1 MASKTDLIETKRVDT
16 EKHEW
21 IAYIPG
27 KEVLAQGGDTEAE
40 AIGRL
45 WLASAGEMIA
55 LFLELMTLNSRPLRL
70 RKEEEK

>member
-1 MASKTDLIETKRVDT
+1 MASKTNLIETKRVDT

-27 KEVLAQGGDTEAE
+27 KEALAQGGDTEEE

-45 WLASAGEMIA
+45 WLASAGDMIA
-55 LFLELMTLNSRPLRL
+55 LFLELMTLNSRPLR
-70 RKEEEK
+70 KEGEK

>member
-1 MASKTDLIETKRVDT
+1 MGGCSMTSKTDLIETKHVDT

-40 AIGRL
+40 AIGKL
-45 WLASAGEMIA
+45 WLESAGDMIA
-55 LFLELMTLNSRPLRL
+55 LFVEIATRQA
-70 RKEEEK
+70 KTK